1 MNRKKYSDS
10 YNCYNYEDD
19 YKKHKSSCRNSDQ
32 TIVKVYCN
40 CKSDFERQSAFK
52 ATQNTF
58 QPLIANQPTRVLF
71 PVEVFDINNEYD
83 PSTSIFV
90 PRQNGIYT
98 FNTSI
103 IFTPTEQASATI
115 ILDIRVNGISVSRN
129 EEGGSPNESLI
140 VKTSTIAL
148 LQAGDRVDILAE
160 AGSANGTIA
169 GVPSLTYF
177 EGAQIS

>member
-1 MNRKKYSDS
+1 MS
-10 YNCYNYEDD
+10 
-19 YKKHKSSCRNSDQ
+19 
-32 TIVKVYCN
+32 T
-40 CKSDFERQSAFK
+40 
-52 ATQNTF
+52 
-58 QPLIANQPTRVLF
+58 
-71 PVEVFDINNEYD
+71 
-83 PSTSIFV
+83 STSIFV

-129 EEGGSPNESLI
+129 EEGGSPNGSLI
-140 VKTSTIAL
+140 VKTSTIVL

-177 EGAQIS
+177 EGARIS